1 MSGKKGILA
10 PATARKFF
18 LDELTANTG
27 VGTFLTTATY
37 PLLAGTRPDCYRGF
51 MCQAWL
57 HTGPHGAVG
66 LLHPDTHLEG
76 VREGKLR
83 AAAYHR
89 LRMHASFVNGGNW
102 AFPPPEPT

>member
-1 MSGKKGILA
+1 
-10 PATARKFF
+10 
-18 LDELTANTG
+18 
-27 VGTFLTTATY
+27 
-37 PLLAGTRPDCYRGF
+37 
-51 MCQAWL
+51 MCQTWA
-57 HTGPHGAVG
+57 HIGPHGTIG

-102 AFPPPEPT
+102 AFPPGLVSSNLEFGMHIYGPSGDVRFPAGQLAISGRR

>member
-1 MSGKKGILA
+1 
-10 PATARKFF
+10 
-18 LDELTANTG
+18 
-27 VGTFLTTATY
+27 
-37 PLLAGTRPDCYRGF
+37 
-51 MCQAWL
+51 MCQTWA
-57 HTGPHGAVG
+57 HTGPHGTVG

-102 AFPPPEPT
+102 AFRSSHESDP